1 MNFRVLVP
9 LLISCLL
16 LGSCKSK
23 KVVTYKKRMPTV
35 KKTTPVVIKAPEK
48 TTPANPVK
56 KPVSKVRK
64 ISDASKKSAPTYGS
78 YTVRIENYI
87 DQYAEIA
94 MNQMTQYKI
103 PASITL
109 AQGILESGAG
119 MGVLTRKAN
128 NHFGIKCHNWKGAR
142 VYHDDDTKGECFR
155 KYSTAKFSFQDH
167 SLFLTGRSRYLSLF
181 KLGKDDYK
189 QWAKGL
195 QKAGYAT
202 DPKYPKKLISLIDRY
217 KLYQYDAKVLG
228 KDPKKAKKIIG
239 TSEQHT
245 VSKGD
250 TLYSISRKYKITVD
264 QLKEFNGLGDNTI
277 HEGQTL
283 FIKPLPKDF

>member
-1 MNFRVLVP
+1 MNFRVLITF
-9 LLISCLL
+9 LISCLL

-23 KVVTYKKRMPTV
+23 KVVTYKKRTPTV
-35 KKTTPVVIKAPEK
+35 RKTTPVVKNTPKKKVTPNRPASK
-48 TTPANPVK
+48 TKEIPNT
-56 KPVSKVRK
+56 
-64 ISDASKKSAPTYGS
+64 SKKSAPTYGS
-78 YTVRIENYI
+78 YSTKIENYI

-94 MNQMTQYKI
+94 MDQMAQYKI

-119 MGVLTRKAN
+119 TGKLTMKAN
-128 NHFGIKCHNWKGAR
+128 NHFGIKCHNWKGAK

-167 SLFLTGRSRYLSLF
+167 SLFLSGRSRYLSLF

-189 QWAKGL
+189 GWAKGL

-202 DPKYPKKLISLIDRY
+202 DPKYPKKLISLIERH
-217 KLYQYDAKVLG
+217 KLYLYDAKILG

-245 VSKGD
+245 VAKGD
-250 TLYSISRKYKITVD
+250 TLYSISRKYKISVD
-264 QLKEFNGLGDNTI
+264 QLKEFNGLEDNTI
-277 HEGQTL
+277 HQGQTL
-283 FIKPLPKDF
+283 FVKPLPKDF